1 MLVPILTREETLLN
15 RTIMIPSKKNKSNN
29 NQVKAIRLLSMGV
42 TDVDG
47 AIKLRVTSMQLV
59 LSTLITLVMESQDQV
74 ICGTF

>member
-1 MLVPILTREETLLN
+1 
-15 RTIMIPSKKNKSNN
+15 MIPSKKNKSNN

-47 AIKLRVTSMQLV
+47 ALKLKMTLTQLE
-59 LSTLITLVMESQDQV
+59 LSTLSALVMESQDKV